1 MKKNQSQNE
10 RTGSLFGQNRVSD
23 SHIGACIFERGNNLQ
38 DPRVIS
44 KNIKIT
50 LFLQKRNLY
59 VFDQYLFETRPDCTL
74 HWWGC
79 DSQYYVR
86 FLVRVSI
93 FPDRIGSTGGLYPV
107 WNGPVGSKIDAD
119 HEFCWR
125 GKTVKAH
132 PFTQT
137 SLLS

>member
-1 MKKNQSQNE
+1 MFSINIYL
-10 RTGSLFGQNRVSD
+10 RLGLIVLC
-23 SHIGACIFERGNNLQ
+23 IG
-38 DPRVIS
+38 
-44 KNIKIT
+44 
-50 LFLQKRNLY
+50 
-59 VFDQYLFETRPDCTL
+59 
-74 HWWGC
+74 GC